1 MVSKQIVL
9 YLMTEKGYRVL
20 EHIFRHLDPA
30 LIDHVVRSRD
40 KNLAQDYYAEIGAL
54 CAEAGIPCLDR
65 VAAKKTPAPAT
76 PLLALA
82 VSWRWLIDRPGGTLI
97 VMHDSLLPRY
107 RGFAPL
113 VNSLINGEEEMG
125 VTALYAS
132 AEFDRGPVLGQARR
146 RIAYPIT
153 IAEAIEQVS
162 GCYIELTT
170 MLWAQLQAENLPAG
184 TPQDEAAVTY
194 SLWRDDE
201 DYYLDWQLDAARL
214 RRTVDALG
222 WPYQGASTRLDGQ
235 VLRVRR
241 ATELPDVVI
250 ENRTPGKVLFVN
262 AAGPVVVCG
271 QGLLQ
276 LLEVQTEEGQSA
288 LPLPRF
294 RARLR

>member
-1 MVSKQIVL
+1 MVSTQIVL
-9 YLMTEKGYRVL
+9 YLMTEKGYRAL
-20 EHIFRHLDPA
+20 EYIVRNLDPT
-30 LIDHVVRSRD
+30 LIDHVVCSRD
-40 KNLAQDYYAEIGAL
+40 KKMAQDYYAEISAL

-65 VAAKKTPAPAT
+65 GAAKKAAAPAA

-82 VSWRWLIDRPGGTLI
+82 ISWRWLIDRPSDTLI

-113 VNSLINGEEEMG
+113 VNSLINGEKEVG

-132 AEFDRGPVLGQARR
+132 DEFDRGPILGQAHRF
-146 RIAYPIT
+146 ISYPIT
-153 IAEAIEQVS
+153 IAEAIEKVS
-162 GCYIELTT
+162 GCYIELID
-170 MLWAQLQAENLPAG
+170 MIWAKLRVGILPVG
-184 TPQDEAAVTY
+184 TPQDESLATY
-194 SLWRDDE
+194 SLWRDEE
-201 DYYLDWQLDAARL
+201 DYCLDWQLDAACL

-222 WPYQGASTRLDGQ
+222 WPYQGATTKLDGQ

-276 LLEVQTEEGQSA
+276 LLEAYTDDGQPA
-288 LPLPRF
+288 IPLPRF